1 MQSYASDHEEDE
13 RWDITTYKAYFEN
26 YHNTFQVP
34 AACFN
39 SLLNEKQGSEP
50 NEIEALRSYE
60 NALSMH
66 FVRTTLKQ
74 EPINFLSFFFSFFF
88 SFAVR
93 GLAKSTLFRLYSW
106 AVVLHKFSV
115 KSNRLTKTKDT

>member
-1 MQSYASDHEEDE
+1 M
-13 RWDITTYKAYFEN
+13 
-26 YHNTFQVP
+26 
-34 AACFN
+34 
-39 SLLNEKQGSEP
+39 
-50 NEIEALRSYE
+50 
-60 NALSMH
+60 
-66 FVRTTLKQ
+66 RTTLKQ

-106 AVVLHKFSV
+106 AVVLHKLSV

>member
-60 NALSMH
+60 NAFSMH
-66 FVRTTLKQ
+66 FVRTTLEQ
-74 EPINFLSFFFSFFF
+74 EPINFLIFFFFFLQF
-88 SFAVR
+88 CSMWSSKVDAFQALFLGSCFA
-93 GLAKSTLFRLYSW
+93 
-106 AVVLHKFSV
+106 
-115 KSNRLTKTKDT
+115 

>member
-50 NEIEALRSYE
+50 NEISAT
-60 NALSMH
+60 
-66 FVRTTLKQ
+66 FV
-74 EPINFLSFFFSFFF
+74 
-88 SFAVR
+88 
-93 GLAKSTLFRLYSW
+93 
-106 AVVLHKFSV
+106 
-115 KSNRLTKTKDT
+115 